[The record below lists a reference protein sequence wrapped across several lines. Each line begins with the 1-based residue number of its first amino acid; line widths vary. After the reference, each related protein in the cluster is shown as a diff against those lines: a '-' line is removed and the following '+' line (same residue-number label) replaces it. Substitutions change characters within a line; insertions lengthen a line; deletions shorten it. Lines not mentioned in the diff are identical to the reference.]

1 MCSTKIQNDIIACIT
16 KFVRMK
22 IIDIVE
28 EKKHFSVI
36 AVEVIGRYTI
46 KEIVLLCL
54 RYLNITNKIDV
65 PVIDET
71 FLDFKYVQGTP
82 TGKVIGNHIPY
93 GSDRQAERQTD
104 KQIERQTDRQT
115 DRQRACGAHTS
126 KDLVDMVQ
134 RPLSSVLD
142 DN

>member
-1 MCSTKIQNDIIACIT
+1 
-16 KFVRMK
+16 MK

-65 PVIDET
+65 QSLT
-71 FLDFKYVQGTP
+71 KHF
-82 TGKVIGNHIPY
+82 
-93 GSDRQAERQTD
+93 
-104 KQIERQTDRQT
+104 
-115 DRQRACGAHTS
+115 
-126 KDLVDMVQ
+126 
-134 RPLSSVLD
+134 
-142 DN
+142 